1 MKKGS
6 LQRWFKQGNDS
17 LKRGKMQNHDQL
29 PIDKGRRV
37 FEKKDD
43 GICYLEKDPMNDK
56 KCLCSIV
63 RPPSSSK
70 SILSKLNLD
79 TIIDVITTVANQKYH
94 HYSSRFLEGN
104 LKVMTHFKNYSMD
117 TKG

>member
-1 MKKGS
+1 MSLDQVVMKKGS

-37 FEKKDD
+37 FEKKMMVSA
-43 GICYLEKDPMNDK
+43 ICKKEDPMNDK

-63 RPPSSSK
+63 RPPSFLK

-94 HYSSRFLEGN
+94 HYIQVVSL
-104 LKVMTHFKNYSMD
+104 
-117 TKG
+117 